1 MVPGRHRGSLSARV
15 EYCGTDGPFAAV
27 DVRLYNAAAG
37 HRVKYLPLIWSGIW
51 RKPGRAALIL
61 LQVAVGFAL
70 FGVLQGLKSGV
81 ERLIADTRADVLSVQ
96 PAVFGAAPLPI
107 AYLDRL
113 RRIPGVKLAQATDG
127 ILTTYQKPTE
137 TVFVMG
143 IVPSDDY
150 LTLLGDIFQVLP
162 RDLQALRDTRDGVLV
177 SAEFLSKYGWH
188 IGQRIPLTSS
198 VLRTDGSRTWDFQI
212 VGMFADHWPGA
223 GSFIVANYAYLDES
237 RARDKGTLANL
248 YVVASDPL
256 QAGVVSGTIDR
267 AFANSF
273 NETQTV
279 SFQEMRAQQL
289 QSIVNLNYAIRAIV
303 SAVLVALVFSTA
315 TLMMQTIRERAP
327 ELAVLK
333 TLGFSDRAVFGMVV
347 AEGLAV
353 SVAAAFIGL
362 ATAVAA
368 FPYADNFVPGLS
380 MPSAVV
386 GVGMLG
392 AVLIALS
399 SAAFPAVRAARL
411 PVVDAL
417 AGR

>member
-1 MVPGRHRGSLSARV
+1 MKH
-15 EYCGTDGPFAAV
+15 
-27 DVRLYNAAAG
+27 
-37 HRVKYLPLIWSGIW
+37 LPLIWSGIW
-51 RKPGRAALIL
+51 RKPGRTALIL

-143 IVPSDDY
+143 IVPSEDY
-150 LTLLGDIFQVLP
+150 LTLLGDIFQVQPKEL
-162 RDLQALRDTRDGVLV
+162 RALRNTRDGVLV
-177 SAEFLSKYGWH
+177 TADFASKYGWH

-198 VLRTDGSRTWDFQI
+198 VLQSDGSATWDFEI
-212 VGMFADHWPGA
+212 VGLFADHEPGA

-237 RARDKGTLANL
+237 RAQGKGTLANL

-256 QAGVVSGTIDR
+256 QAGEVASAIDR
-267 AFANSF
+267 TFANSF

-315 TLMMQTIRERAP
+315 VLMMQTIRERAP

-333 TLGFSDRAVFGMVV
+333 TLGFSDRAVFGMVI
-347 AEGLAV
+347 AEGLV
-353 SVAAAFIGL
+353 VCVVAALIGL
-362 ATAVAA
+362 LAA
-368 FPYADNFVPGLS
+368 MIVFPYAGNFVPGLS
-380 MPSAVV
+380 MPIAVI
-386 GVGMLG
+386 GFGLLG
-392 AVLIALS
+392 AVFIALF
-399 SAAFPAVRAARL
+399 SAAFPAFRAAGL
-411 PVVDAL
+411 PLVDAL

>member
-1 MVPGRHRGSLSARV
+1 M
-15 EYCGTDGPFAAV
+15 
-27 DVRLYNAAAG
+27 
-37 HRVKYLPLIWSGIW
+37 KYLPLIWSGIW
-51 RKPGRAALIL
+51 RKPGRTALIV

-81 ERLIADTRADVLSVQ
+81 EQLIAATRADVLSVQ

-107 AYLDRL
+107 AYLDRV
-113 RRIPGVKLAQATDG
+113 RSIPGVKTAQATNG

-137 TVFVMG
+137 TVFVLG

-150 LTLLGDIFQVLP
+150 LTLLGDIFQVQP
-162 RDLQALRDTRDGVLV
+162 QDLQALRTTRDGVLV
-177 SAEFLSKYGWH
+177 TADFASKYGWH

-198 VLRTDGSRTWDFQI
+198 VLRSNGSGTWDFEI

-237 RARDKGTLANL
+237 RARDQGALANL

-256 QAGVVSGTIDR
+256 HAAAVSSAIDR

-289 QSIVNLNYAIRAIV
+289 QSIVNLNYAIRAII
-303 SAVLVALVFSTA
+303 SAVLVALLFSTA
-315 TLMMQTIRERAP
+315 TMMMQTIRERAP

-333 TLGFSDRAVFGMVV
+333 TLGVSDRAVFGMVV
-347 AEGLAV
+347 AEGLMV
-353 SVAAAFIGL
+353 CVVAAFIGL
-362 ATAVAA
+362 SAAMAV
-368 FPYADNFVPGLS
+368 FPYADYLVPGLT
-380 MPSAVV
+380 MPVAVA
-386 GVGMLG
+386 GFGLLG
-392 AVLIALS
+392 AVLIALI
-399 SAAFPAVRAARL
+399 SAAFPASRAARL
-411 PVVDAL
+411 SVIDAL